1 MQFVKSLICLKGHD
15 NGRRFLVISL
25 FCYALVFLF
34 NSLMNQAAILLVLI
48 LIVTAPIVAASSMR
62 RIHDA
67 GFATP
72 LAALPLLI
80 YLITLFGLTY
90 IDHPSKWA
98 LVLLALFSSIL
109 VGTISNARVRRNKT
123 YHLGYSGPIDLT
135 SKEPVVTHSDRIEPT
150 IAGQKLS
157 ENTTN
162 DLFSSQA
169 QKSNDSYNEPHSI
182 SSNDEL
188 HWEHTIG
195 LWLSAN
201 KKLAATIG
209 LAIILL
215 TILLLSL
222 NDNEPD
228 SVVEPIEQET
238 KPTLVKERLNKLEMP
253 DQFWVMHDQN
263 DSITIAWEGD
273 IKAVSQLG
281 ENGSYWSATTG
292 KGDRDCVDL
301 YFILGERI
309 RTLSVTVKNGG
320 DYYADFSPVDSQTII
335 RSIADK
341 DRFKL
346 CGYEFK
352 LNGTG
357 SLLRKNTYY
366 YQYLKPE

>member
-1 MQFVKSLICLKGHD
+1 
-15 NGRRFLVISL
+15 
-25 FCYALVFLF
+25 
-34 NSLMNQAAILLVLI
+34 MNQAAILLVLI
-48 LIVTAPIVAASSMR
+48 FIVTTPIMAASSMR

-72 LAALPLLI
+72 IAALPLLI
-80 YLITLFGLTY
+80 YLITLFGITY
-90 IDHPSKWA
+90 INHPSKWA
-98 LVLLALFSSIL
+98 LVLLALFSSVIA
-109 VGTISNARVRRNKT
+109 GTISNARMRRNKN
-123 YHLGYSGPIDLT
+123 YHLGYSGPVDMT
-135 SKEPVVTHSDRIEPT
+135 NKDTVVPHTQRIEPT

-169 QKSNDSYNEPHSI
+169 EKANESYNETNSLPSHDLQ
-182 SSNDEL
+182 N
-188 HWEHTIG
+188 WEQTIG
-195 LWLSAN
+195 LWLSEN
-201 KKLAATIG
+201 KKLAAIIG
-209 LAIILL
+209 IAITLL

-222 NDNEPD
+222 DENKPEAIIKP
-228 SVVEPIEQET
+228 VEQET

-253 DQFWVMHDQN
+253 DQFWVMHDEN

-273 IKAVSQLG
+273 IKAKSQLG
-281 ENGSYWSATTG
+281 ENGSYWSAATG
-292 KGDRDCVDL
+292 KGDKDCVDL
-301 YFILGERI
+301 YFVLGERI
-309 RTLSVTVKNGG
+309 RTLSVTVKNDG